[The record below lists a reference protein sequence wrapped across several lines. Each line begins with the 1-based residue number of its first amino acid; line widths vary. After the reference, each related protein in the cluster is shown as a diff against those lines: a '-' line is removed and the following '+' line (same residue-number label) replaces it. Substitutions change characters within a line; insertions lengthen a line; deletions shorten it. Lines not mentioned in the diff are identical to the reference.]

1 MSRGGPRD
9 PQSALVLVPRAL
21 LGSSVVILVVA
32 ALVNAQ
38 GRHGSGPED
47 VSWMAVALAVAA
59 PLVATLVR
67 GSGLVAP
74 APGRDASAAELVA
87 RLQKTIVFFGL
98 LESAVIF
105 CAVALI
111 ASPSSW
117 PLPAALLPLAV
128 MALNL
133 PSRPA

>member
-1 MSRGGPRD
+1 
-9 PQSALVLVPRAL
+9 
-21 LGSSVVILVVA
+21 
-32 ALVNAQ
+32 
-38 GRHGSGPED
+38 
-47 VSWMAVALAVAA
+47 MAVALAVAA

-74 APGRDASAAELVA
+74 PPDRDASPAELVA

-111 ASPSSW
+111 ASPPTW
-117 PLPAALLPLAV
+117 PLLAALLPLVV

-133 PSRPA
+133 PSRSA